1 MTSLQAAASCQP
13 CYLARLGGDKEQQL
27 SPRGVET
34 SGCFQ
39 PSLSVGLP
47 MCWLRCG
54 PPPSPCLPALAPH
67 AVAHGVRVLLAAW
80 LF

>member
-1 MTSLQAAASCQP
+1 MTLQAAASCQP
-13 CYLARLGGDKEQQL
+13 CCPARLGGDNELQL

-47 MCWLRCG
+47 TCWLRCG
-54 PPPSPCLPALAPH
+54 PPPAPCPPALAPGT
-67 AVAHGVRVLLAAW
+67 VAYGVRALLAAW